1 MKNLS
6 ITIIIILLSINCKAQ
21 KVFTF
26 NDPKSK
32 FTWTGYASVGT
43 YAPTGTLKMKM
54 GNVELK
60 EKSIG
65 KAIFEFDMKSLTHEN
80 KDLESHL
87 KNEDFFDV
95 EKYPKAV
102 FLLEKITDKEA
113 SGTLKIK
120 DVKKKISFPI
130 TIKKTEKEIRILAT
144 ININRTDFGIKY
156 NSNSFFQNLG
166 DYAIKDNFDFK
177 IDLLMESK

>member
-6 ITIIIILLSINCKAQ
+6 LSLLIILLSINCNAQ
-21 KVFTF
+21 KKFTF
-26 NDPKSK
+26 NDAKSK
-32 FTWTGYASVGT
+32 FAWTGYASVGT

-54 GNVELK
+54 GSLELK
-60 EKSIG
+60 GKNIE
-65 KAIFEFDMKSLTHEN
+65 KAIFEFDMKSLSHEN

-102 FLLEKITDKEA
+102 FLVEKITDKDA

-130 TIKKTEKEIRILAT
+130 VIKKTDKEIRIFAT

-156 NSNSFFQNLG
+156 NSTSFFQNLG
-166 DYAIKDNFDFK
+166 DYAIKDTFDFK
-177 IDLLMESK
+177 IDLMMESK